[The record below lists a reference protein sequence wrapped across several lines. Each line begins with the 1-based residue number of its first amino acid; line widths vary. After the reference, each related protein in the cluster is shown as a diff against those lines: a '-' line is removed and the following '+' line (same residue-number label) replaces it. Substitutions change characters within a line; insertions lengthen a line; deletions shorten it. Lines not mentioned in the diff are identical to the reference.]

1 MFISDESNNA
11 IRKLDSEMGVISTV
25 AQSREHLKIVRGMT
39 QDNLGNL
46 FVTFNDGITKVSIES
61 GITEILVGS
70 TTAEGFR
77 DGPFAFVQFD
87 DPRDVVMINDSA
99 LVVADDGNHRL
110 RVLDLITNTSSSICV
125 GRWGYGDGNL
135 KNCTISDP
143 NAVAVIGK
151 NLFVGGWKQMRKVNC
166 KFYV

>member
-77 DGPFAFVQFD
+77 DGPFTFVQFD
-87 DPRDVVMINDSA
+87 DPRDVVMINDT
-99 LVVADDGNHRL
+99 D
-110 RVLDLITNTSSSICV
+110 
-125 GRWGYGDGNL
+125 
-135 KNCTISDP
+135 
-143 NAVAVIGK
+143 
-151 NLFVGGWKQMRKVNC
+151 
-166 KFYV
+166 

>member
-1 MFISDESNNA
+1 MTSTYIGDKRNQKVMFISDESNNA
-11 IRKLDSEMGVISTV
+11 IRKLDSEF
-25 AQSREHLKIVRGMT
+25 VRGMT

-87 DPRDVVMINDSA
+87 DPRDVVMINDST

-110 RVLDLITNTSSSICV
+110 RVSDLITNTSSSICV
-125 GRWGYGDGNL
+125 VQCPAPCRL
-135 KNCTISDP
+135 IVTIPYS
-143 NAVAVIGK
+143 
-151 NLFVGGWKQMRKVNC
+151 
-166 KFYV
+166 